1 MREQLAGYVQKP
13 IIFTASKKG
22 ATEEF
27 YDPVEDW
34 CLHYQKKSK
43 QTADIGPQK
52 DSSSIKSFLMM
63 SVLVNH
69 HVSKEMTMATVHYAP
84 EIFKM

>member
-13 IIFTASKKG
+13 IIFTAAKKG

-43 QTADIGPQK
+43 QTADIGPQ
-52 DSSSIKSFLMM
+52 
-63 SVLVNH
+63 
-69 HVSKEMTMATVHYAP
+69 
-84 EIFKM
+84 